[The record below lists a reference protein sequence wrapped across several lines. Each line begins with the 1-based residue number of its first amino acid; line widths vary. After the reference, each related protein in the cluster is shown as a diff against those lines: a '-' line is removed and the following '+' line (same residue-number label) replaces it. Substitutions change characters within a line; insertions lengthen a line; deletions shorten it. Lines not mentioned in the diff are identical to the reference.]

1 MSASAL
7 AKRRTA
13 LLDQLAYLA
22 DEVEALRQIVK
33 VVPEPLLSG
42 RPLPDDQS
50 IKELYGWIAQQDA
63 DVHRPRLERLL
74 GEDTPRVVAVDQ
86 AALLAERNWNA
97 VPIDTILTT
106 VQTEREQFLCFLRAI
121 PGADWTRM
129 LDLGETRYDVYAYLY
144 AVIQANTADLRML
157 GYRLNDSLTRARR

>member
-1 MSASAL
+1 MPVPPL

-13 LLDQLAYLA
+13 LLDQLAHLA

-63 DVHRPRLERLL
+63 DVHRPRLDRLL
-74 GEDTPRVVAVDQ
+74 AEDTPRVAEVDQ

-97 VPIDTILTT
+97 EPIDAILTT
-106 VQTEREQFLCFLRAI
+106 VQEERARFVRFVQAI
-121 PGADWTRM
+121 PATEWTRT
-129 LDLGETRYDVYAYLY
+129 LDLAETRYDVYAYLY
-144 AVIQANTADLRML
+144 GVIQANTADLRML
-157 GYRLNDSLTRARR
+157 GYRLNDSLSRARR

>member
-1 MSASAL
+1 MPAL
-7 AKRRTA
+7 AQRRAA
-13 LLDQLAYLA
+13 LIDQLAYLG

-42 RPLPDDQS
+42 RPLPDDHS

-74 GEDTPRVVAVDQ
+74 AEDTPRVDAVDQ
-86 AALLAERNWNA
+86 AAMLARRNWNA
-97 VPIDTILTT
+97 VSIDAILTA
-106 VQTEREQFLCFLRAI
+106 VQDERARFVQFVAAI
-121 PGADWTRM
+121 PEAEWTRT
-129 LDLGETRYDVYAYLY
+129 LDLEATRYDVYAYLY

-157 GYRLNDSLTRARR
+157 GYRLHESLSEARR